1 MFCSTNAEREKEVK
15 KMIRKKFRDLGPM
28 SFHEGAVLLLFIICV
43 MLWFFRDPGFVPGWA
58 HFIED
63 AHVDDATAVMII
75 VLFLFS
81 IPAKPAF
88 WCLRA
93 KGGVYFGLGHAL
105 FSTHHLK
112 VSFNLLTLI

>member
-1 MFCSTNAEREKEVK
+1 MVYLYLLLQCRPVDAAKENEVK
-15 KMIRKKFRDLGPM
+15 NIIRKKFKELGVIT
-28 SFHEGAVLLLFIICV
+28 FHEIAVFILFIICV
-43 MLWFFRDPGFVPGWA
+43 MLWFFRDPGFIPGWA

-88 WCLRA
+88 WCLRPP
-93 KGGVYFGLGHAL
+93 GGILLIYLYTDYG
-105 FSTHHLK
+105 
-112 VSFNLLTLI
+112 FNSSS